1 MQLRVLLTLHFHT
14 GGLGFEIRRV
24 VALIRIGTPAIEFED
39 PFGNVVQE
47 VPIVGDRD
55 NGSRIT
61 LEVLL
66 EPVHAL
72 GVKVVGRLIQQK

>member
-1 MQLRVLLTLHFHT
+1 MQLRVFLTFHFHT
-14 GGLGFEIRRV
+14 GGLGLQIRRV
-24 VALIRIGTPAIEFED
+24 VALIRIGTSAIEFED

-47 VPIVGDRD
+47 VAIVGDRD
-55 NGSRIT
+55 NGSGIT

-72 GVKVVGRLIQQK
+72 GIKVVGWLV